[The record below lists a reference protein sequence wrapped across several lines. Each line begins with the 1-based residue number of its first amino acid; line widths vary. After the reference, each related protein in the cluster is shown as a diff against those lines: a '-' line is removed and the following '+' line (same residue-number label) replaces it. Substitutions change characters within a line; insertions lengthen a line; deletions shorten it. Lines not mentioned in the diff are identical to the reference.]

1 MTDDPRLVDPDYDK
15 HGGFPNFKAAE
26 PGPGFARFLTAMRRA
41 QDLAVSANPDADTW
55 DQVADR
61 AEELVKLL
69 DPFEAPEGVGPASR
83 VPSLPGSG
91 SLLMPPYRVTKFDP
105 DGVELSVQFSRFS
118 VGGNYAV
125 HGGVLPLLFD
135 SVFGM
140 VIHAAGRPISR
151 TAFLHVDYRNVTPI
165 DTPLTARGWVRE
177 TEGRKAFVNAELRD
191 AARQAARRGQRAD
204 DQIAAGPAVTSP
216 GLKRLSTPPPRLF
229 HSPGRRLWPVC
240 CSRCC
245 SALRLS

>member
-1 MTDDPRLVDPDYDK
+1 MSEEQTSEDPRLVDPEYDK
-15 HGGFPNFKAAE
+15 HGGFPNFEAAE
-26 PGPGFARFLTAMRRA
+26 PGPGFGRFLTAMRRA
-41 QDLAVSANPDADTW
+41 QDLAVSANPDVDTW
-55 DQVADR
+55 EQAAER

-69 DPFEAPEGVGPASR
+69 DPFEAAEGVGPANR

-91 SLLMPPYRVTKFDP
+91 SLLMPPYRVIKFEP
-105 DGVELSVQFSRFS
+105 AGVELSVQFSRFS

-151 TAFLHVDYRNVTPI
+151 TGFLHVDYRNVTPI
-165 DTPLTARGWVRE
+165 DTTLTARGWIRE

-191 AARQAARRGQRAD
+191 PDGTLLAEANGLMIRLLPGQ
-204 DQIAAGPAVTSP
+204 P
-216 GLKRLSTPPPRLF
+216 
-229 HSPGRRLWPVC
+229 
-240 CSRCC
+240 
-245 SALRLS
+245 